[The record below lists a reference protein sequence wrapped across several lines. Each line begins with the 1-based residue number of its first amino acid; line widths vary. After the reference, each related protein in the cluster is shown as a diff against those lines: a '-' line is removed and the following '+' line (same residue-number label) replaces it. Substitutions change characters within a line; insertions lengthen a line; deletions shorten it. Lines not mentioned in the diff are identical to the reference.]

1 MSIGVLLNAVAQ
13 AQSAWSSN
21 SSKAN
26 TFVNASSRLGKG
38 NISSVKSSVGSNGLL
53 FRSLLETISNLKGS
67 SQPSSKSSVISNIGI
82 KNSDLGLTQKNA
94 MMSFMQSLMSALQVE
109 SLKGGKQNMG
119 QVNGAAPLPFFS
131 GLNSKN
137 SYSNIETGLQNLI
150 NDLSSSNATSNNLAS
165 GQQSSLS
172 GAITNL
178 KQASSQLFSTTGVNV
193 SNSSLVTVL
202 KNMQQA
208 LTAGLTTGNLVSLKA

>member
-1 MSIGVLLNAVAQ
+1 M
-13 AQSAWSSN
+13 
-21 SSKAN
+21 
-26 TFVNASSRLGKG
+26 
-38 NISSVKSSVGSNGLL
+38 
-53 FRSLLETISNLKGS
+53 
-67 SQPSSKSSVISNIGI
+67 
-82 KNSDLGLTQKNA
+82 
-94 MMSFMQSLMSALQVE
+94 
-109 SLKGGKQNMG
+109 
-119 QVNGAAPLPFFS
+119 
-131 GLNSKN
+131 
-137 SYSNIETGLQNLI
+137 I